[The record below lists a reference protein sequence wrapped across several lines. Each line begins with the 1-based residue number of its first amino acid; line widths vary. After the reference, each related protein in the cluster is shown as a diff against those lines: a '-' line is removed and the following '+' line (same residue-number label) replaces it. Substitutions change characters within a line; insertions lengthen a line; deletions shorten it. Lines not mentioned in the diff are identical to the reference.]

1 MDYTLGTLIKVEND
15 IVSLNCI
22 NTLGRE
28 LLIQVKAPHFSELF
42 DEGPP
47 VSGFVCEVVENESRQ
62 VNLKLI
68 CRNCAS
74 DLPHQPGDT
83 KDVWLSVPDV
93 LDGFYSP
100 EIPKAV

>member
-1 MDYTLGTLIKVEND
+1 MDYTLGTLIKFEHDV
-15 IVSLNCI
+15 VTLNCI

-68 CRNCAS
+68 CRNQ
-74 DLPHQPGDT
+74 HGGT
-83 KDVWLSVPDV
+83 KDVWLSVPDI